1 MREVEVGLRVGK
13 VVEAFE
19 FVSDDFDLE
28 TALVPGIEYATCTPF
43 PDSVV
48 EIASSTGWRVRVPLI
63 AVGVGVG
70 VGVGVEVGVGVG
82 WVGGVRVV
90 GWRVANELLDEEL
103 LVGSVLSKVVDM
115 LFDVFCELLV

>member
-1 MREVEVGLRVGK
+1 MGRDVEVWLERVDFNCSAHCFWGRRGVRGVEVRLRVGK

-48 EIASSTGWRVRVPLI
+48 EIA
-63 AVGVGVG
+63 
-70 VGVGVEVGVGVG
+70 
-82 WVGGVRVV
+82 
-90 GWRVANELLDEEL
+90 
-103 LVGSVLSKVVDM
+103 
-115 LFDVFCELLV
+115 